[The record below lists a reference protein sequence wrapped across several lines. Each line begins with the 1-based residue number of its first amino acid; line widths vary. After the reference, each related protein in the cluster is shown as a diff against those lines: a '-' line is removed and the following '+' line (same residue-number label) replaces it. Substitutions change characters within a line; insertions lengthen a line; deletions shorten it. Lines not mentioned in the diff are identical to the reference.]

1 MKKYL
6 LCGVL
11 CALLIGVAGAK
22 NTSKQ
27 TKEDGKDTG
36 AYVFTDKVL
45 VPVTPVKDQ
54 AKSGTCWSFSGTAMA
69 ESELLRRGK
78 GVYDLSEMWI
88 VRHTYLEKAIKYAR
102 LHGKA
107 NFSEGGTLDDVVY
120 IVDRYGIVPETVYSG
135 LKDGASRHSHEE
147 LSVALKAYTDAV
159 IGNPSK
165 RLSASWIDG
174 LNGILDAYL
183 GPCPEKF
190 VHDGKE
196 YTPKSF
202 AQELGIRRDD
212 YVVFTAM
219 THHPLY
225 TAFPLE
231 IPDNWNWSPFYNVTM
246 EELGRIV
253 DVSLRK
259 GYAVNWASDVSEN
272 GFGFREGRAIV
283 PVESAAE
290 IPAADSARWKGLTD
304 DEIRKRTLLKTG
316 VLPERQIT
324 PEMRQQAFD
333 RYETTDDHGMLL
345 VGIAADQHGRKFYKV
360 KNSWGET
367 GLYKGYFYASEPFLL
382 YKTVGIQVHREAIP
396 QDIKDKL
403 GIR

>member
-36 AYVFTDKVL
+36 AYVFADKVL

-147 LSVALKAYTDAV
+147 LSVAL
-159 IGNPSK
+159 
-165 RLSASWIDG
+165 
-174 LNGILDAYL
+174 
-183 GPCPEKF
+183 
-190 VHDGKE
+190 
-196 YTPKSF
+196 
-202 AQELGIRRDD
+202 
-212 YVVFTAM
+212 
-219 THHPLY
+219 
-225 TAFPLE
+225 
-231 IPDNWNWSPFYNVTM
+231 
-246 EELGRIV
+246 
-253 DVSLRK
+253 
-259 GYAVNWASDVSEN
+259 
-272 GFGFREGRAIV
+272 
-283 PVESAAE
+283 
-290 IPAADSARWKGLTD
+290 
-304 DEIRKRTLLKTG
+304 
-316 VLPERQIT
+316 
-324 PEMRQQAFD
+324 
-333 RYETTDDHGMLL
+333 
-345 VGIAADQHGRKFYKV
+345 
-360 KNSWGET
+360 
-367 GLYKGYFYASEPFLL
+367 
-382 YKTVGIQVHREAIP
+382 
-396 QDIKDKL
+396 
-403 GIR
+403 

>member
-1 MKKYL
+1 M
-6 LCGVL
+6 
-11 CALLIGVAGAK
+11 
-22 NTSKQ
+22 
-27 TKEDGKDTG
+27 
-36 AYVFTDKVL
+36 
-45 VPVTPVKDQ
+45 
-54 AKSGTCWSFSGTAMA
+54 
-69 ESELLRRGK
+69 
-78 GVYDLSEMWI
+78 
-88 VRHTYLEKAIKYAR
+88 
-102 LHGKA
+102 
-107 NFSEGGTLDDVVY
+107 
-120 IVDRYGIVPETVYSG
+120 PETVYSG

-190 VHDGKE
+190 VYDGKE

-231 IPDNWNWSPFYNVTM
+231 IPDNWNWSPFCNVTM

>member
-190 VHDGKE
+190 VYDGKN
-196 YTPKSF
+196 
-202 AQELGIRRDD
+202 I
-212 YVVFTAM
+212 
-219 THHPLY
+219 
-225 TAFPLE
+225 
-231 IPDNWNWSPFYNVTM
+231 
-246 EELGRIV
+246 
-253 DVSLRK
+253 LRK
-259 GYAVNWASDVSEN
+259 VLRRSWV
-272 GFGFREGRAIV
+272 F
-283 PVESAAE
+283 AA
-290 IPAADSARWKGLTD
+290 T
-304 DEIRKRTLLKTG
+304 
-316 VLPERQIT
+316 IT
-324 PEMRQQAFD
+324 
-333 RYETTDDHGMLL
+333 
-345 VGIAADQHGRKFYKV
+345 
-360 KNSWGET
+360 
-367 GLYKGYFYASEPFLL
+367 
-382 YKTVGIQVHREAIP
+382 
-396 QDIKDKL
+396 
-403 GIR
+403 